1 MMSDEVSHALVE
13 GWMGRRFVSLIV
25 FIILYAISGWTG
37 WTGWQC
43 AVVALLF

>member
-1 MMSDEVSHALVE
+1 MDDQTALGRWLVRRAFALV
-13 GWMGRRFVSLIV
+13 V
-25 FIILYAISGWTG
+25 FILLYLISG

>member
-1 MMSDEVSHALVE
+1 MSDEVSHALAE
-13 GWMGRRFVSLIV
+13 GWMYRRCLALIV

>member
-1 MMSDEVSHALVE
+1 MSDEVGHALVTS
-13 GWMGRRFVSLIV
+13 WMGRRGVSLIV